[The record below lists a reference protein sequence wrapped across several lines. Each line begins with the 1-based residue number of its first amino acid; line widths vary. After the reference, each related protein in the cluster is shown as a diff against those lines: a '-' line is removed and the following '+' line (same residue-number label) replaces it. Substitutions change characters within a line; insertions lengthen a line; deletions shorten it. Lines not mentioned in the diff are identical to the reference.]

1 MLLRESMATTAL
13 LYDVHGNLP
22 ALNAVLDDARQAGA
36 TEFLL
41 GGDYALFGAWPEE
54 TVAALRQLQPATWI
68 RGNGERWTADAAQA
82 SDDDVVQGAI
92 EACRGALGEALTAE
106 LAGLQEATVINGTR
120 YVHGSPISD
129 VRSFAP
135 KPDGAEEDEELL
147 AGVTERRLVFGH
159 THLPF
164 RRGGPGGVELIN
176 PGSVGMPFDGDPRA
190 AYALLHDGDRVEHRR
205 VPYDYEASAEAVRER
220 FNNAGWTETVA
231 RRIATAQF

>member
-1 MLLRESMATTAL
+1 MLLPASMATAAL

-22 ALNAVLDDARQAGA
+22 ALSAGPDDARQAGA

-82 SDDDVVQGAI
+82 PDNDVVQGAI
-92 EACRGALGEALTAE
+92 EACRGALGEPLTAE
-106 LAGLQEATVINGTR
+106 LAGLQEATVIQGTR

-135 KPDGAEEDEELL
+135 EPNDEDDELL
-147 AGVTERRLVFGH
+147 GGITERRLVFGH

-164 RRGGPGGVELIN
+164 RRSGPGGVELIN

-190 AYALLHDGDRVEHRR
+190 AYALLHDGDRLEHRR
-205 VPYDYEASAEAVRER
+205 GPYHHEASPAAARER
-220 FNNAGWTETVA
+220 
-231 RRIATAQF
+231 